1 MLLDFVRKYAAGLSL
16 GFFFFIPRRAAFN
29 LSEHDTKT
37 YSVKLGNYCDTP
49 HSHHS

>member
-1 MLLDFVRKYAAGLSL
+1 MLLDFVRKYAAGFSL
-16 GFFFFIPRRAAFN
+16 FFLFFLTNKFN
-29 LSEHDTKT
+29 LSELDTKA